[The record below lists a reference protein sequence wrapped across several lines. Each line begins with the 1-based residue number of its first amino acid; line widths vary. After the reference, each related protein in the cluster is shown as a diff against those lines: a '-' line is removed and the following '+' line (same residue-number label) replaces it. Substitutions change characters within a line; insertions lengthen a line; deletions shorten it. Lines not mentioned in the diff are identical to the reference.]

1 MQKLTYLFFI
11 TGLLLFAGC
20 KDYVEEYVSYT
31 INEPV
36 FMPANEFRSTVSVEM
51 PKPIEKQG
59 KIVFFNG
66 YLYIS
71 QPEKGIH
78 VIDNRNPSNPRNVAF
93 IELLGNADM
102 QLRNNILY
110 ADSYVDLVW
119 FDITDPAKPVYK
131 GRKEEVFPLAFPPT
145 ENGFSIDYEKSMDR
159 KNGIVIGWKKVER
172 KELVRYY
179 KPRWWGWGGLQNDG
193 AMYASM
199 SEGAVAGVGIVGSMS
214 RFTIYKDNLYT
225 VMNNMLGIFDLTGDA
240 PVKAREDLYIGFN
253 VETIFSYKNCM
264 FMGTPTGMIIYS
276 MEDPLKPE
284 RQSMISHVYGCD
296 PVVVEDDIAY
306 VTVRSG
312 TFCGQ
317 DANELIVVDVS
328 DVKKPKHVVT
338 YNMKSPKGLGID
350 GETLF
355 VCDDGLRIFNTKD
368 PRTIMHPDN
377 ILAHFK
383 DMDGFDVIPFNN
395 VLMMIAA
402 DGIYQ
407 YDYTDLQ
414 HIKQLSRLPIGK

>member
-199 SEGAVAGVGIVGSMS
+199 SEGAGASVGIVGSMS

>member
-36 FMPANEFRSTVSVEM
+36 FMPASEFRSTVSVEM

-78 VIDNRNPSNPRNVAF
+78 VIDNRNPSSPRNVAF

-102 QLRNNILY
+102 QVRNNILY

-159 KNGIVIGWKKVER
+159 KNGIVIGWKKVEKR
-172 KELVRYY
+172 ELVRYY
-179 KPRWWGWGGLQNDG
+179 KPRWWGWGGMQED
-193 AMYASM
+193 AMYASVG
-199 SEGAVAGVGIVGSMS
+199 EGAGAGVGIAGSMS

-225 VMNNMLGIFDLTGDA
+225 VMNNILGIFNLTGDA

-253 VETIFSYKNCM
+253 VETIFSYKDCM

-284 RQSMISHVYGCD
+284 RQSMISHVFGCD

-317 DANELIVVDVS
+317 DANELIIVDVS
-328 DVKKPKHVVT
+328 DVKKPKHMVT

-368 PRTIMHPDN
+368 PLTIMHPDN
-377 ILAHFK
+377 VLAHFK
-383 DMDGFDVIPFNN
+383 EMDGFDVIPFNN

>member
-11 TGLLLFAGC
+11 AGLLLFAGC

-36 FMPANEFRSTVSVEM
+36 FMPASEFRSTVGVEM
-51 PKPIEKQG
+51 PQPIEKQG

-78 VIDNRNPSNPRNVAF
+78 VIDNRNPSSPHNVAF

-102 QLRNNILY
+102 QVRNNILY

-159 KNGIVIGWKKVER
+159 KNGIVIGWKKVEKR
-172 KELVRYY
+172 ELVRSY
-179 KPRWWGWGGLQNDG
+179 KPRWWGWGGMQEDG
-193 AMYASM
+193 AMYASL
-199 SEGAVAGVGIVGSMS
+199 SEGAGAGVGIVGSMS
-214 RFTIYKDNLYT
+214 RFTIYMDNLYT
-225 VMNNMLGIFDLTGDA
+225 VMNNMLGIFDLTGEIPA
-240 PVKAREDLYIGFN
+240 KAGNDFYIGFN
-253 VETIFSYKNCM
+253 VETIFSYKDCM

-276 MEDPLKPE
+276 MEDPLKPV
-284 RQSMISHVYGCD
+284 RQSMISHVFGCD

-317 DANELIVVDVS
+317 DANELIIVDVS

-368 PRTIMHPDN
+368 PLTIMHPDN
-377 ILAHFK
+377 VLAHFK
-383 DMDGFDVIPFNN
+383 EMDGFDVIPFNN

-414 HIKQLSRLPIGK
+414 HIKQLSRLPIGS

>member
-11 TGLLLFAGC
+11 AGLLLFAGC

-36 FMPANEFRSTVSVEM
+36 FMPASEFRSMVDVEM
-51 PKPIEKQG
+51 PQPIEKQG
-59 KIVFFNG
+59 KILFFNG

-78 VIDNRNPSNPRNVAF
+78 VIDNRNPSSPRNVAF

-102 QLRNNILY
+102 QVRNNILY

-119 FDITDPAKPVYK
+119 FDITDPAKPVFK

-159 KNGIVIGWKKVER
+159 KNGIVVGWKKVEKR
-172 KELVRYY
+172 ELVRYY
-179 KPRWWGWGGLQNDG
+179 KPRWWGWGGMQED
-193 AMYASM
+193 AMYASVGD
-199 SEGAVAGVGIVGSMS
+199 GAGAGVGIAGSMS

-225 VMNNMLGIFDLTGDA
+225 VMNNMLGIFNLTGDV
-240 PVKAREDLYIGFN
+240 PVKAGNDTYIGFN
-253 VETIFSYKNCM
+253 VETIFSYKECM

-284 RQSMISHVYGCD
+284 RQSMISHVFGCD

-328 DVKKPKHVVT
+328 DVKKPKHMVT

-368 PRTIMHPDN
+368 PLTIMHPDN
-377 ILAHFK
+377 VLAHFK
-383 DMDGFDVIPFNN
+383 EMDGFDVIPFNN

-407 YDYTDLQ
+407 YYYTDLQ

>member
-11 TGLLLFAGC
+11 AGLLLFAGC

-36 FMPANEFRSTVSVEM
+36 FMPASEFRSMVDVEM
-51 PKPIEKQG
+51 PQPIEKQG

-78 VIDNRNPSNPRNVAF
+78 VIDNRNPSSPRNVAF

-102 QLRNNILY
+102 QVRNNILY

-119 FDITDPAKPVYK
+119 FDITDPAKPVFK

-159 KNGIVIGWKKVER
+159 KNGIVVGWKKVEKR
-172 KELVRYY
+172 ELVRYY
-179 KPRWWGWGGLQNDG
+179 KPRWWGWGGMQED
-193 AMYASM
+193 AMYASVGD
-199 SEGAVAGVGIVGSMS
+199 GAGAGVGIAGSMS

-225 VMNNMLGIFDLTGDA
+225 VMNNMLGIFNLTGDV
-240 PVKAREDLYIGFN
+240 PVKAGNDTYIGFN
-253 VETIFSYKNCM
+253 VETIFSYKECM

-284 RQSMISHVYGCD
+284 RQSMISHVFGCD

-328 DVKKPKHVVT
+328 DVKKPKHMVT

-368 PRTIMHPDN
+368 PLTIMHPDN
-377 ILAHFK
+377 VLAHFK
-383 DMDGFDVIPFNN
+383 EMDGFDVIPFNN